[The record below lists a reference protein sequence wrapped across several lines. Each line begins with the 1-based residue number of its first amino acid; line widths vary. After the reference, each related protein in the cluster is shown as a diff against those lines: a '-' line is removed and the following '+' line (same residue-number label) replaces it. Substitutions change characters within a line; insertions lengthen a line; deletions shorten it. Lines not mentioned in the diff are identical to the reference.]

1 MQGSTRQAR
10 AGHYRFRLTRPRG
23 SDGLRPLPVPQR
35 GSRTALI
42 DDGGVAW
49 MVATALV
56 AGEGRAHPGPPPP
69 PPIRGRVSHQFGN
82 DRGDRK
88 AEPLDSGDEVASQPL
103 RHTPGQRRDDDLVK
117 AALLD

>member
-69 PPIRGRVSHQFGN
+69 PPHPAVGSRTNLGTTAVTGRPSPSTRVMRSRRSHCDTRLGN
-82 DRGDRK
+82 V
-88 AEPLDSGDEVASQPL
+88 ETMISS
-103 RHTPGQRRDDDLVK
+103 
-117 AALLD
+117 